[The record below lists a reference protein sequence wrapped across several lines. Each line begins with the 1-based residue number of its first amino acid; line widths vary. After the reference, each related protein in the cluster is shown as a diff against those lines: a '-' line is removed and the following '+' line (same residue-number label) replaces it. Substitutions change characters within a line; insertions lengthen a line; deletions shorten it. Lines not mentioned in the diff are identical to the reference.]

1 MQHSIVNISNVSQDI
16 YDMDVFDKEKNF
28 IDFASHIK
36 YNKYYKYE
44 RILSFYSLFLTI
56 IGTICNLTSFI
67 VMHHKNMRKYTCMR
81 ILAIL
86 SLSDLFVLYQWNFNM
101 FFQYNLTRPPLY
113 RDLEELSLFG
123 CRWIGFFAFSC
134 LQASAWLLSFLSI
147 DRLMTIYSSWWTRIM
162 KREVI
167 TNAIIYSIV
176 LFIMLLNSHLVFLN
190 GYTIYENVYNETLKL
205 NQTIEKVICYKSI
218 NDPSYINPK
227 WQYFHFFAY
236 SIFPFSIMLLCNSI
250 IILNVVFCRKIESKS
265 KRSVSKKRHLT
276 FMLILVTFSFI
287 FLTAPSVILHSF
299 FRSMLK
305 TKPYKRLCYMIVS
318 NLLHSS
324 HAINFFLYIYSSPN
338 FRNEFLNLFKLFQ
351 KKNELRR
358 ARTNIDKQRKTDVR
372 RVKTLKNSTF
382 NPILST
388 SDLDVE

>member
-16 YDMDVFDKEKNF
+16 YDLMDVFDKEKNF

-56 IGTICNLTSFI
+56 IGTLCNLTSFI

-101 FFQYNLTRPPLY
+101 FFQYNLTMPPLY

-147 DRLMTIYSSWWTRIM
+147 DRLMNIYSSWWTRIM

-167 TNAIIYSIV
+167 TNAIIYSI
-176 LFIMLLNSHLVFLN
+176 N
-190 GYTIYENVYNETLKL
+190 K
-205 NQTIEKVICYKSI
+205 
-218 NDPSYINPK
+218 
-227 WQYFHFFAY
+227 
-236 SIFPFSIMLLCNSI
+236 
-250 IILNVVFCRKIESKS
+250 
-265 KRSVSKKRHLT
+265 
-276 FMLILVTFSFI
+276 
-287 FLTAPSVILHSF
+287 
-299 FRSMLK
+299 
-305 TKPYKRLCYMIVS
+305 
-318 NLLHSS
+318 
-324 HAINFFLYIYSSPN
+324 
-338 FRNEFLNLFKLFQ
+338 FKL
-351 KKNELRR
+351 
-358 ARTNIDKQRKTDVR
+358 
-372 RVKTLKNSTF
+372 
-382 NPILST
+382 
-388 SDLDVE
+388 